1 MAILKGIF
9 DNLSI
14 PADER
19 TYAISLYEHNKCF
32 DWYYME
38 CTEIGPHA
46 WALETVDNLYGVI
59 GEGTGARVVA
69 VEMGLSSPVDPAWTT
84 EEALESLVWIFQ
96 NRGIEG
102 GSFWRWTDFQ
112 VWEEFDPELSMPVK
126 YRSWTDRYT
135 PVAELLTSL
144 YTVGQSDDPM
154 NTPDGEPPVF
164 GSVLASPAALVNGGT
179 LSLTVDLGETHAF
192 VTVDPDPLDD
202 GSQGR
207 VVLIDQGDGTYTR
220 EIPISLWNTRPN
232 GVKTLTA
239 AGHGFLE
246 QQSRQ
251 PPWTSPW
258 RTPRPCAT
266 GSRPRMISAAR
277 PSICASGMNTWVYGG
292 GTLSQDGRLAA
303 STGTELTS
311 SAHAQG
317 NWVFPG
323 DFDVEV
329 EFEIGPG
336 WGQPASGHLGGA
348 TFGVMIDGELYQETR
363 IRRVDGDDKFMT
375 WSSDSDPA
383 VDPEEA
389 LATGVLTGRYRLLRE
404 GTRLIFLFDIGDGWV
419 KLGEATVP
427 AEPAIIYMGVGSN
440 DVSHPFT
447 TYFDNFVIN
456 AGLDHVQ
463 DPFFPPPDHKTI
475 TTELSRRNRYVALS
489 LRSARGGCCCYGGA
503 PPEDSPRRIAS
514 RRIRSGW

>member
-1 MAILKGIF
+1 MLFEGTPQHIDLDGDLIDDSCGVPAEPPLWMGPTYQGAVYIQWAIQYAHSLGIPWSKLSAQAIAGDFYAFSQGAAGPQATDSHQWDPVAILKGIF

-69 VEMGLSSPVDPAWTT
+69 VEMGLSAPVDPAWTT

-112 VWEEFDPELSMPVK
+112 VWEEFDPELSIPVK

-144 YTVGQSDDPM
+144 YTVGQSDDPLD
-154 NTPDGEPPVF
+154 TPDADPPVF
-164 GSVLASPAALVNGGT
+164 DSVLASPATVGNGDT
-179 LSLTVDLGETHAF
+179 LTLTVDLGETHAF

-232 GVKTLTA
+232 GVKTLTIQA
-239 AGHGFLE
+239 MDFW
-246 QQSRQ
+246 SNS
-251 PPWTSPW
+251 T
-258 RTPRPCAT
+258 TT
-266 GSRPRMISAAR
+266 
-277 PSICASGMNTWVYGG
+277 TVDV
-292 GTLSQDGRLAA
+292 TLANPAPVRDGL
-303 STGTELTS
+303 
-311 SAHAQG
+311 
-317 NWVFPG
+317 
-323 DFDVEV
+323 
-329 EFEIGPG
+329 
-336 WGQPASGHLGGA
+336 
-348 TFGVMIDGELYQETR
+348 
-363 IRRVDGDDKFMT
+363 
-375 WSSDSDPA
+375 
-383 VDPEEA
+383 
-389 LATGVLTGRYRLLRE
+389 
-404 GTRLIFLFDIGDGWV
+404 
-419 KLGEATVP
+419 
-427 AEPAIIYMGVGSN
+427 
-440 DVSHPFT
+440 
-447 TYFDNFVIN
+447 
-456 AGLDHVQ
+456 
-463 DPFFPPPDHKTI
+463 
-475 TTELSRRNRYVALS
+475 
-489 LRSARGGCCCYGGA
+489 
-503 PPEDSPRRIAS
+503 PPEDDFSGTSHRSAQVDGHVGVRRRDAQPGWP
-514 RRIRSGW
+514 SGREHRK